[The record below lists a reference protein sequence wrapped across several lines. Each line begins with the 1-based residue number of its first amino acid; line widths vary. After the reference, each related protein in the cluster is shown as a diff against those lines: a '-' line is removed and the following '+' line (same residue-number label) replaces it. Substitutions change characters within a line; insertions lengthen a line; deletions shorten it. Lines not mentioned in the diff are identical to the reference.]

1 MLAPQSAPGAAGPR
15 RRLVRPC
22 VLVAVLLGL
31 FLMHG
36 GPAAAD
42 GGCHGAM
49 PDTAPMH
56 TAMTHADVTRT
67 AGTRTALTHT
77 AVTHRA
83 VTHTAVTH
91 TAVTRSAPDATAANA
106 AVMPSTPAAHTP
118 GAPGAVAA
126 KAGAHPAE
134 SMRGALCLATT
145 PRSTF
150 PLPPLNALACALPA
164 AALLPWA
171 RRVYGEARRRG
182 PPDGGRDLLLQVC
195 VART

>member
-1 MLAPQSAPGAAGPR
+1 MLAPQSAPGAAGAR

-49 PDTAPMH
+49 PDTAPIH
-56 TAMTHADVTRT
+56 AAMTHADVTRT
-67 AGTRTALTHT
+67 AGTRT
-77 AVTHRA
+77 A

-91 TAVTRSAPDATAANA
+91 TAVTRSAPDAMAASA

-118 GAPGAVAA
+118 GAVAA
-126 KAGAHPAE
+126 KAGTHLAE

-150 PLPPLNALACALPA
+150 PLPPLSALACALPA

-171 RRVYGEARRRG
+171 RRAYGEARRRG
-182 PPDGGRDLLLQVC
+182 PPAGGRDLLLQVC